1 MTPLLKLIKKQDTIS
16 LIILILLIPVV
27 TRLNGRVNFIYILL
41 TSNYITLI
49 LNIACLVLMYKKIMI
64 INGINHT
71 LITRKGYKNTKHNIY
86 AFMIMTTLLFLA
98 ILYGFLFLVYG
109 ISQMSINLLLMLVI
123 YTSLFLFEISIIY
136 LQFNRKSNIL
146 YIALPIIINLI
157 CHYMFFGRVK
167 SL

>member
-1 MTPLLKLIKKQDTIS
+1 MTSLLKLIKKQDTIS
-16 LIILILLIPVV
+16 LMILTLLIPVV
-27 TRLNGRVNFIYILL
+27 TRLSKRVNFIYILL

-49 LNIACLVLMYKKIMI
+49 LNIACLVLMYKKIMV

-71 LITRKGYKNTKHNIY
+71 LISRQGYKNTKQNIY

-98 ILYGFLFLVYG
+98 ILYSFLFLVYG
-109 ISQMSINLLLMLVI
+109 ISQMSIKLLLMLVI
-123 YTSLFLFEISIIY
+123 YTLIFLFEISIIY

-157 CHYMFFGRVK
+157 CHYMFF
-167 SL
+167 

>member
-16 LIILILLIPVV
+16 LIVLILLIPVV
-27 TRLNGRVNFIYILL
+27 TRLDRRVNFIYILL

-49 LNIACLVLMYKKIMI
+49 LNIACLVLMYKNIKI

-98 ILYGFLFLVYG
+98 ILYTFLFLVYG
-109 ISQMSINLLLMLVI
+109 LSHMSIKLLLMLVS
-123 YTSLFLFEISIIY
+123 YTFLYLFE
-136 LQFNRKSNIL
+136 
-146 YIALPIIINLI
+146 
-157 CHYMFFGRVK
+157 C
-167 SL
+167 

>member
-16 LIILILLIPVV
+16 LIVLILLPVV
-27 TRLNGRVNFIYILL
+27 TRLDRRVNFIYILL

-49 LNIACLVLMYKKIMI
+49 LNITYLVIMYKKVMI

-86 AFMIMTTLLFLA
+86 AFMIMTTLLFLV
-98 ILYGFLFLVYG
+98 ILYGFLFFVYG
-109 ISQMSINLLLMLVI
+109 LSHMSIKLLLMLVS
-123 YTSLFLFEISIIY
+123 YTFLYLFEISIIY

-146 YIALPIIINLI
+146 YIALPIIINLVY
-157 CHYMFFGRVK
+157 HYMFF
-167 SL
+167 

>member
-27 TRLNGRVNFIYILL
+27 TRLNGRVKFIYILL

-71 LITRKGYKNTKHNIY
+71 LITRKGYMNTKQNIY

-98 ILYGFLFLVYG
+98 ILYNFLFLVYG
-109 ISQMSINLLLMLVI
+109 ISQMSIKLLLMLVI
-123 YTSLFLFEISIIY
+123 YTFLFL
-136 LQFNRKSNIL
+136 L
-146 YIALPIIINLI
+146 
-157 CHYMFFGRVK
+157 
-167 SL
+167 

>member
-1 MTPLLKLIKKQDTIS
+1 MTPLLKLIKKQDFIT
-16 LIILILLIPVV
+16 LIILIILIPVV
-27 TRLNGRVNFIYILL
+27 TRLNKKINFIYILL

-71 LITRKGYKNTKHNIY
+71 LITRKGYKNTKQNIY

-98 ILYGFLFLVYG
+98 VLYGFLFLVYG
-109 ISQMSINLLLMLVI
+109 LSHMSIKLLFMLVI
-123 YTSLFLFEISIIY
+123 YTLIFLVEISIIY

-146 YIALPIIINLI
+146 YIALPIIINLV
-157 CHYMFFGRVK
+157 CHYMFF
-167 SL
+167 

>member
-71 LITRKGYKNTKHNIY
+71 LILRQGYKNTKQNIY

-109 ISQMSINLLLMLVI
+109 ISQMSIKLLLMLVI
-123 YTSLFLFEISIIY
+123 YTLTFLFEISIIY

-146 YIALPIIINLI
+146 YIALPIIITLAY
-157 CHYMFFGRVK
+157 HYMFF
-167 SL
+167 

>member
-16 LIILILLIPVV
+16 LIVLILLIPVV
-27 TRLNGRVNFIYILL
+27 TRLNKRVNFIYILL

-49 LNIACLVLMYKKIMI
+49 LNITYLVIMYKKVMI

-71 LITRKGYKNTKHNIY
+71 LITRMGYKNTKHNIY

-98 ILYGFLFLVYG
+98 ILYGFLFFVYG
-109 ISQMSINLLLMLVI
+109 LSHMSIKLLLMLVS
-123 YTSLFLFEISIIY
+123 YTFLYLFEISIIY

-157 CHYMFFGRVK
+157 CHYMFF
-167 SL
+167 

>member
-41 TSNYITLI
+41 SSNYISLI

-71 LITRKGYKNTKHNIY
+71 LISRQGYMNTKQNIY

-98 ILYGFLFLVYG
+98 ILYSFLFLVYG
-109 ISQMSINLLLMLVI
+109 ISQMSIKLLLMLVI
-123 YTSLFLFEISIIY
+123 YTFLFLFEISIIY

-157 CHYMFFGRVK
+157 CHYMFF
-167 SL
+167 

>member
-16 LIILILLIPVV
+16 LIVLILLIPVV
-27 TRLNGRVNFIYILL
+27 TRLDRRVNFIYILL

-86 AFMIMTTLLFLA
+86 AFMIMTTLLFLV
-98 ILYGFLFLVYG
+98 ILYGFLFFVYG
-109 ISQMSINLLLMLVI
+109 FSHMSIKLLLMLVS
-123 YTSLFLFEISIIY
+123 YTFLYLFDISIIY

-146 YIALPIIINLI
+146 YIALPIIINLVY
-157 CHYMFFGRVK
+157 HYMFF
-167 SL
+167 

>member
-71 LITRKGYKNTKHNIY
+71 LITRKGYMNTKQNIY

-98 ILYGFLFLVYG
+98 ILYSFLFLVYG
-109 ISQMSINLLLMLVI
+109 ISQMSIKLLLMLVI
-123 YTSLFLFEISIIY
+123 YTFLFEISIIY

-146 YIALPIIINLI
+146 YIALPIIINLAY
-157 CHYMFFGRVK
+157 HYMFF
-167 SL
+167 

>member
-1 MTPLLKLIKKQDTIS
+1 MNPLLKLIKKQDTIS

-71 LITRKGYKNTKHNIY
+71 LILRQGYKNTKQNIY
-86 AFMIMTTLLFLA
+86 AFMIITTLLFLA

-109 ISQMSINLLLMLVI
+109 ISQMSIKLLLMLVI
-123 YTSLFLFEISIIY
+123 YTLFPPFPRTFVARTQIYNQTQIHQNSSVHLDII
-136 LQFNRKSNIL
+136 
-146 YIALPIIINLI
+146 
-157 CHYMFFGRVK
+157 V
-167 SL
+167 

>member
-71 LITRKGYKNTKHNIY
+71 LISRQGYMNTKQNIY

-98 ILYGFLFLVYG
+98 ILYSFLFLVYV
-109 ISQMSINLLLMLVI
+109 ISQMSIKLLLMLVI
-123 YTSLFLFEISIIY
+123 YTFLFLFEISIIY

-157 CHYMFFGRVK
+157 CHYMFF
-167 SL
+167 

>member
-27 TRLNGRVNFIYILL
+27 TRLSKRVNFIYILL

-109 ISQMSINLLLMLVI
+109 ISQMSIKLLLMLVI
-123 YTSLFLFEISIIY
+123 YTLLFLFEISIIY

-157 CHYMFFGRVK
+157 CHYMFF
-167 SL
+167 

>member
-1 MTPLLKLIKKQDTIS
+1 MTPLLKLVKKQDTIS

-27 TRLNGRVNFIYILL
+27 TRLNGSVNFIYILL

-157 CHYMFFGRVK
+157 CHYMFF
-167 SL
+167 

>member
-71 LITRKGYKNTKHNIY
+71 LITRKGYMNTKQNIY

-98 ILYGFLFLVYG
+98 ILYSFLFLVYG
-109 ISQMSINLLLMLVI
+109 ISQMSIKLLLMLVS
-123 YTSLFLFEISIIY
+123 YTLIFLFEISIIY

-157 CHYMFFGRVK
+157 CHYMFF
-167 SL
+167 

>member
-71 LITRKGYKNTKHNIY
+71 LITRKGYKNTKQTIY
-86 AFMIMTTLLFLA
+86 VFMVIITLCFLI

-123 YTSLFLFEISIIY
+123 YTLIFLFEISIIY

-157 CHYMFFGRVK
+157 CHYMFF
-167 SL
+167 

>member
-27 TRLNGRVNFIYILL
+27 TRLNKRVNFIYILL

-49 LNIACLVLMYKKIMI
+49 LNIACLVMMYKKVMI
-64 INGINHT
+64 FNGINHT
-71 LITRKGYKNTKHNIY
+71 LITRMGYKNTKRTIY
-86 AFMIMTTLLFLA
+86 ASMVIITLCFLI
-98 ILYGFLFLVYG
+98 ILYTFLFLIYG
-109 ISQMSINLLLMLVI
+109 LSHMSIKLLFMLVI
-123 YTSLFLFEISIIY
+123 YTLIFLFEISIIY

-157 CHYMFFGRVK
+157 CHYMFF
-167 SL
+167 

>member
-1 MTPLLKLIKKQDTIS
+1 MTPLLKLIKKQDFIT
-16 LIILILLIPVV
+16 LIILIILIPVV
-27 TRLNGRVNFIYILL
+27 TRLNKKINFIYILL

-71 LITRKGYKNTKHNIY
+71 LITRKGYKNTKQNIY

-98 ILYGFLFLVYG
+98 VLYGFLFLVYG
-109 ISQMSINLLLMLVI
+109 LSHMSIKLLFMLVI
-123 YTSLFLFEISIIY
+123 YTLLYLFEISIIY

-157 CHYMFFGRVK
+157 CHYMFF
-167 SL
+167 

>member
-16 LIILILLIPVV
+16 LMILTLLIPVV
-27 TRLNGRVNFIYILL
+27 TRLSKRVNFIYILL

-71 LITRKGYKNTKHNIY
+71 LISRQGYMNTKQNIY

-98 ILYGFLFLVYG
+98 ILYSFLFLVYG
-109 ISQMSINLLLMLVI
+109 ISQMSIKLLLMLVI
-123 YTSLFLFEISIIY
+123 YTFLFLFEISIIY

-157 CHYMFFGRVK
+157 CHYMFF
-167 SL
+167 

>member
-16 LIILILLIPVV
+16 LIVLILLIPVV

-123 YTSLFLFEISIIY
+123 ISI
-136 LQFNRKSNIL
+136 
-146 YIALPIIINLI
+146 
-157 CHYMFFGRVK
+157 
-167 SL
+167 

>member
-16 LIILILLIPVV
+16 LIVLILLIPVV
-27 TRLNGRVNFIYILL
+27 TRLDRRVNFIYILL

-71 LITRKGYKNTKHNIY
+71 LITRKGYKNTKQNIY
-86 AFMIMTTLLFLA
+86 TFMIMTTLLFLA
-98 ILYGFLFLVYG
+98 ILYGFLFFVYG
-109 ISQMSINLLLMLVI
+109 LSHMSIKLLLMLVS
-123 YTSLFLFEISIIY
+123 YTFLYLFEISIIY

-146 YIALPIIINLI
+146 YIASPILSILFIIT
-157 CHYMFFGRVK
+157 CFSRRE
-167 SL
+167 

>member
-109 ISQMSINLLLMLVI
+109 ISQMSIKLLLMLVI
-123 YTSLFLFEISIIY
+123 YTLIFLFEISIIY
-136 LQFNRKSNIL
+136 LQFNRKSNIF
-146 YIALPIIINLI
+146 YIALPIIVNLAY
-157 CHYMFFGRVK
+157 HYMFF
-167 SL
+167 

>member
-71 LITRKGYKNTKHNIY
+71 LITRKGYMNTKQNIY
-86 AFMIMTTLLFLA
+86 AFMIMTTLLFLT
-98 ILYGFLFLVYG
+98 ILYSFLFLVYG
-109 ISQMSINLLLMLVI
+109 ISQMSIKLLLMLVI
-123 YTSLFLFEISIIY
+123 YTFLFLFEISIIY

-157 CHYMFFGRVK
+157 CHYMFF
-167 SL
+167 

>member
-1 MTPLLKLIKKQDTIS
+1 MTPLLKLIKKQDTII
-16 LIILILLIPVV
+16 LAILILLIPVV

-157 CHYMFFGRVK
+157 CHYMFF
-167 SL
+167 

>member
-16 LIILILLIPVV
+16 LMILTLLIPVV
-27 TRLNGRVNFIYILL
+27 TRLSKRVNFIYILL

-49 LNIACLVLMYKKIMI
+49 LNIACLVLMYKKIMV

-71 LITRKGYKNTKHNIY
+71 LITRKGYMNTKQNIY

-98 ILYGFLFLVYG
+98 ILYSFLFLVYG
-109 ISQMSINLLLMLVI
+109 ISQMSIKLLLMLVI
-123 YTSLFLFEISIIY
+123 YTLIFLFEISIIY

-157 CHYMFFGRVK
+157 CHYMFF
-167 SL
+167 

>member
-1 MTPLLKLIKKQDTIS
+1 MNPLFKLIKKQDTIS
-16 LIILILLIPVV
+16 LIILILLIPIV
-27 TRLNGRVNFIYILL
+27 TRLSKRVNFIYILF

-49 LNIACLVLMYKKIMI
+49 LNIACLVLIYKKIMI

-71 LITRKGYKNTKHNIY
+71 LITRMGYKNTQQTTY
-86 AFMIMTTLLFLA
+86 SFMIIITLSFLI

-123 YTSLFLFEISIIY
+123 YTFLYLFEISIIY

-157 CHYMFFGRVK
+157 CHYMFF
-167 SL
+167 